1 MAYKYFT
8 KVLLDSGIV
17 DLNSVFPDK
26 QKIAQEQNN
35 VAYDF
40 ASIVDYLRTSTN
52 SFKITDQK
60 YIDLDNAIRAIMD
73 KWYTSINER
82 NPFVDADEDIV
93 SESTFVTGN
102 TPREAAEVKEGKVSS
117 RGVPKAAPNMVP
129 DPIAIQEEAKINQE
143 TTVLP
148 EQGIE
153 EIPAPI
159 TTPVVSETVVPEI
172 VSASNVP
179 IEEEV
184 LVGTGD
190 HEEKAPPTHDEIMEA
205 IETLQYLADDGD
217 ESAKEAIEALQ
228 LLLD

>member
-8 KVLLDSGIV
+8 KVLLDSGLV

-26 QKIAQEQNN
+26 QKMAQEQNN

-52 SFKITDQK
+52 NFKITDQK

-73 KWYTSINER
+73 KWYNSINER
-82 NPFVDADEDIV
+82 NPFVDSDEDIV
-93 SESTFVTGN
+93 SDDTFVSGN
-102 TPREAAEVKEGKVSS
+102 TPRDAAEVKDGKISS
-117 RGVPKAAPNMVP
+117 RGVSKAAPTMVP
-129 DPIAIQEEAKINQE
+129 EPDVIKAEEKINEQ
-143 TTVLP
+143 TVVVP

-153 EIPAPI
+153 EMPAMTVETVPVAEI
-159 TTPVVSETVVPEI
+159 PVVEETVAE
-172 VSASNVP
+172 
-179 IEEEV
+179 IEEAPAVKTEP
-184 LVGTGD
+184 T
-190 HEEKAPPTHDEIMEA
+190 HEEILEA
-205 IETLQYLADDGD
+205 IETLQFLADDGD

>member
-1 MAYKYFT
+1 VAYKYFT
-8 KVLLDSGIV
+8 KVLLDSGLA

-60 YIDLDNAIRAIMD
+60 YIDLDNAIRAIMN
-73 KWYTSINER
+73 KWYNSINER

-117 RGVPKAAPNMVP
+117 RGVPKASPNMVP
-129 DPIAIQEEAKINQE
+129 DPIVIKEEAKINKE

-159 TTPVVSETVVPEI
+159 TKPVFSETVLPEI
-172 VSASNVP
+172 VAASNVP
-179 IEEEV
+179 VEEV
-184 LVGTGD
+184 LVDAAD